1 LALLTLPVVRP
12 FTQKQIE
19 LVENFA
25 DQAVIAIE
33 NTRLLNELRQRTDDL
48 TESLDQQT
56 ATSEVLQ
63 VISTSSGDLEPVFAS
78 MLENAVRI
86 SGAKFGIIHG
96 WDAENSRLIATHNLP
111 AAFDEAR
118 RRASQWRPGPKTA
131 IRRMA
136 ATKKVV
142 HIPNL
147 VEDETFV
154 EDRSPQVVAAVELG
168 GVRTMLAVPMLK
180 DDEVIGAFTVYR
192 QEVRPFT
199 DKQIDLVRNFASQ
212 AVIAIENARLLKEL
226 RQRTNELAQRQ
237 AELSVTFNNMG
248 DGVVMF
254 NEEMRLAAWNK
265 NLQQILDLPDSF
277 FCRAT
282 DLSRLYDVSHRTRRI
297 RGCRS

>member
-1 LALLTLPVVRP
+1 MRP

-96 WDAENSRLIATHNLP
+96 WDGENSRLIATHNLP

-147 VEDETFV
+147 VEDETYV

-212 AVIAIENARLLKEL
+212 EPIR
-226 RQRTNELAQRQ
+226 
-237 AELSVTFNNMG
+237 
-248 DGVVMF
+248 
-254 NEEMRLAAWNK
+254 
-265 NLQQILDLPDSF
+265 
-277 FCRAT
+277 CRAIST
-282 DLSRLYDVSHRTRRI
+282 RSCSTASAPIRSSNMLLHSR
-297 RGCRS
+297 